1 MGAPSRRRVPP
12 LPATRLTPKCA
23 SRTLSARCSATP
35 RRSARRQP
43 HSAAQRRHVRCCVN
57 EARHLHRVR
66 GAAAWQG
73 RVARW
78 ALACAPPASVQ
89 RCSLAHSV
97 ARLPHCP
104 DLQRIWFRAHAYVC
118 HCGTLAHRHTA
129 SACPRVR
136 VGTHGPAA
144 GGPAVG
150 GAPRR
155 HAARAPT
162 NAMTQQDRKCYG
174 TMFSFIFHIM
184 ITLKYAIGEVQPCAA
199 TRAPTKQ
206 RN

>member
-57 EARHLHRVR
+57 EACRLHRVR

-136 VGTHGPAA
+136 VGTQAPGRRSEGRRRVTP
-144 GGPAVG
+144 
-150 GAPRR
+150 PRR
-155 HAARAPT
+155 RPRPNQCHDPT
-162 NAMTQQDRKCYG
+162 RPQKLWHHVFIH
-174 TMFSFIFHIM
+174 FSHYDNF
-184 ITLKYAIGEVQPCAA
+184 KVCDW
-199 TRAPTKQ
+199 
-206 RN
+206 